1 MNPAA
6 FFRPRALAAA
16 VMIATLS
23 ACATGPNAN
32 PRDPLEPMNREIH
45 RINEDLDTGI
55 IKPVAQLY
63 ADYVPSPVRTAVG
76 NVFSNFSDM
85 YSAVNN
91 LLQAKPGRAAEDTM
105 RVAINS
111 VFGLGGLIDIATPAG
126 LPKYKED
133 FGQTLGYWG
142 LPSGPYMVLPLLG
155 PSTVRDTAGMLVDL
169 QLEPLAYMD
178 STALQ
183 YSLAGLFVIDKRSR
197 LLGTTSLLV
206 AAALDKYSFLRDSY
220 LQRREYLVYD
230 GNPPLPPA
238 PSDSTSDPAPAAPAG
253 GTDVQSK

>member
-1 MNPAA
+1 MNLAA
-6 FFRPRALAAA
+6 SLRPRTLMAA
-16 VMIATLS
+16 VALATLS
-23 ACATGPNAN
+23 ACATGPNAVS
-32 PRDPLEPMNREIH
+32 RDPLEPMNREIH
-45 RINEDLDTGI
+45 RINEDLDAGI

-63 ADYVPSPVRTAVG
+63 SDYVPSPVQTAVG
-76 NVFSNFSDM
+76 NVFSNLSDV

-142 LPSGPYMVLPLLG
+142 IPAGPYLVLPLLG
-155 PSTVRDTAGMLVDL
+155 PSSVRDTVGIAVDMQL
-169 QLEPLAYMD
+169 QPLWYLDNSAVTYPM
-178 STALQ
+178 
-183 YSLAGLFVIDKRSR
+183 AGLFVVDKRAR
-197 LLGTTSLLV
+197 LLGATSLLD

-220 LQRREYLVYD
+220 LQRRQYLVYD
-230 GNPPLPPA
+230 GDPPA
-238 PSDSTSDPAPAAPAG
+238 SAMPKDGASG
-253 GTDVQSK
+253 Q

>member
-1 MNPAA
+1 
-6 FFRPRALAAA
+6 
-16 VMIATLS
+16 
-23 ACATGPNAN
+23 
-32 PRDPLEPMNREIH
+32 
-45 RINEDLDTGI
+45 
-55 IKPVAQLY
+55 
-63 ADYVPSPVRTAVG
+63 
-76 NVFSNFSDM
+76 M

-142 LPSGPYMVLPLLG
+142 LPSGPYVVLPLLG
-155 PSTVRDTAGMLVDL
+155 PSSVRDTAGMLVDL
-169 QLEPLAYMD
+169 QLEPIAYLD
-178 STALQ
+178 SAALQ
-183 YSLAGLFVIDKRSR
+183 YSLAGLFVVDKRSR
-197 LLGTTSLLV
+197 LLGATSLLE

-230 GNPPLPPA
+230 GNPPLPPVPAESPAESA
-238 PSDSTSDPAPAAPAG
+238 PPADG
-253 GTDVQSK
+253 GGVQRK